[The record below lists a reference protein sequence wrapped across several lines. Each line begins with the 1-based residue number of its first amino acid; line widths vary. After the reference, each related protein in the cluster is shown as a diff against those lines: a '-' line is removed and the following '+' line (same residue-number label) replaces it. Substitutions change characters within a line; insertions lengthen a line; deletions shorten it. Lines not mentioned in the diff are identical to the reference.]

1 MENKNIKWC
10 AIQPLTGGMYL
21 GAEKAIGHKAE
32 FIISFKGLAD
42 VSKTD
47 KKTGKILACGNEYH
61 LMKYLE
67 KKNDLPDY
75 RVFNHAMFDVC
86 ALDDVEVLEHDV
98 WSQTH
103 GPLNYDGIDICVAVP
118 VCSGLS
124 TVTIGDA
131 EMRAT
136 RNCNMMFIARYA
148 MNVIRPKV
156 YVFENA
162 PAVTTAAGAT
172 VRKQLEEIAE
182 QAGYSV
188 SYYRTDTRLH
198 DNCQSRRRTFI
209 YFYRHD
215 VDNIEFPPILRWENI
230 QPTFDE
236 YMSRIPK
243 DASLQNETMDVSGTG
258 KIMIKYLNEVAHVPN
273 WHETAKT
280 PCQYIIKEN
289 MVDDFMN
296 YADSQDL
303 SEKLHARIHRYM
315 NHCRN
320 KISDDKGYWDITP
333 YRIKKDR
340 VGAVMFRN
348 MQYGLH
354 PDKDRLLTMRECL
367 HMMGHPADF
376 ELQGDYKTTFRQ
388 IGQNVPVRT
397 AYWIVSEAI
406 RTMDLR
412 GQFGNESNV
421 RAFDNIN
428 QREMKLAN

>member
-1 MENKNIKWC
+1 MAETKNIKWC

-21 GAEKAIGHKAE
+21 GAEKAIGHRAE
-32 FIISFKGLAD
+32 FIISFPGIAD
-42 VSKTD
+42 VSKIN
-47 KKTGKILACGNEYH
+47 KETGEVVACGNEYH
-61 LMKYLE
+61 LLKYLE

-75 RVFNHAMFDVC
+75 RIFNRAMFD
-86 ALDDVEVLEHDV
+86 ASESTDVELLEHDK
-98 WSQTH
+98 WSQTS
-103 GPLNYDGIDICVAVP
+103 GPLDYSDMDICIAVP

-124 TVTIGDA
+124 TVTVGDA

-162 PAVTTAAGAT
+162 PAVTTGAGAT
-172 VRKQLEEIAE
+172 VRRQLEDIAAK
-182 QAGYSV
+182 AGYSV
-188 SYYRTDTRLH
+188 SYYKTDTRLH
-198 DNCQSRRRTFI
+198 DNCQTRKRTFI

-215 VDNIEFPPILRWENI
+215 TADVEYPPTLQWENI
-230 QPTFDE
+230 QPDFDE
-236 YMSRIPK
+236 FMSRIPA
-243 DASLQNETMDVSGTG
+243 DASLQNETMDISGTG
-258 KIMIKYLNEVAHVPN
+258 QAMIKYLNEKVHATN
-273 WHETAKT
+273 WHEKSKT

-289 MVDDFMN
+289 LVNDFLD
-296 YADSQDL
+296 YSDTLDIP
-303 SEKLHARIHRYM
+303 EKVHARIHRYV
-315 NHCRN
+315 NHCVEKLHDN
-320 KISDDKGYWDITP
+320 KGYWDITP
-333 YRIKKDR
+333 FKFKKNR
-340 VGAVMFRN
+340 VGAIMFRT

-354 PDKDRLLTMRECL
+354 PNEDRLLNMRECL
-367 HMMGHPADF
+367 HFMGHPADF

-397 AYWIVSEAI
+397 AQWIVSEAI

-428 QREMKLAN
+428 QKEMTL